1 MQLKYSVVGHAIQCN
16 TPIVS
21 QSLDIILLLS
31 TQAAEVSYEDLLGA
45 KQLGF
50 SDKQIAKCI
59 HK

>member
-1 MQLKYSVVGHAIQCN
+1 MHLTVFHSF
-16 TPIVS
+16 
-21 QSLDIILLLS
+21 
-31 TQAAEVSYEDLLGA
+31 QAAEVSYDDLLGA

>member
-1 MQLKYSVVGHAIQCN
+1 MMKMMVSVKAAVGKHNKQFEFMYLCFLN
-16 TPIVS
+16 V
-21 QSLDIILLLS
+21 
-31 TQAAEVSYEDLLGA
+31 QAAEVSYEDLLGA